1 MLLPVRV
8 IKRVVPPDGNF
19 SLDSSTTSSLPDS
32 LLTPSFSIRLLVS
45 IAMGL
50 PLTIYLWRGDKKKPN
65 TSSIGEHHGANQ
77 EYAQNAEGNQG
88 KDSNSTASTHDE
100 VRYPFNLLSQR
111 LRCARAH
118 PTNDGVRIL
127 VTNLLTCVQPR
138 AMGSSKGPTSMS
150 FKQEGLDN
158 ADTMNPYI
166 NEPGKSKK
174 GEGETETAKV
184 KGTVKPDRPQV

>member
-1 MLLPVRV
+1 MNFLRQPCSRIATLRSFRTPVG
-8 IKRVVPPDGNF
+8 ITSPQANF
-19 SLDSSTTSSLPDS
+19 SRRSYATTGPGDQKGG
-32 LLTPSFSIRLLVS
+32 TPRCLHCYGF
-45 IAMGL
+45 APNDL
-50 PLTIYLWRGDKKKPN
+50 PLEGDKKKPN

-88 KDSNSTASTHDE
+88 NDSNSTTSTHDE
-100 VRYPFNLLSQR
+100 
-111 LRCARAH
+111 
-118 PTNDGVRIL
+118 
-127 VTNLLTCVQPR
+127 PR

-150 FKQEGLDN
+150 FKQEGLSN
-158 ADTMNPYI
+158 ADTMNPYV

>member
-1 MLLPVRV
+1 M
-8 IKRVVPPDGNF
+8 NF
-19 SLDSSTTSSLPDS
+19 IRQPCSRIATLRSFRTGALG
-32 LLTPSFSIRLLVS
+32 TPSPQANISRRSYATAGPGDQKGGTPRWLLVS

-88 KDSNSTASTHDE
+88 KDSDSTSSTHDE
-100 VRYPFNLLSQR
+100 
-111 LRCARAH
+111 
-118 PTNDGVRIL
+118 
-127 VTNLLTCVQPR
+127 PR
-138 AMGSSKGPTSMS
+138 AMGSNKGPTSMS
-150 FKQEGLDN
+150 FKQEGLSN
-158 ADTMNPYI
+158 ADTMNPYV

-184 KGTVKPDRPQV
+184 KGTVKPERPQV